1 MSNIYWSV
9 FKNLERSVNDIAF
22 YIHIDDSQ
30 LCVYSSKI
38 IDIILRAAAEIESL
52 SKELY
57 KLHGGKNTKDT
68 FKFDDVAIKYLNNLW
83 MLDKK
88 IVIISSPNCFQ
99 TNRVL
104 MPFVK
109 NEIRSS
115 SSTGKM
121 TYSWNNAYQNLKHDR
136 VNSMAFGNLKYLFDI
151 LAALFVLNIYYKNAV
166 IQLGK
171 DKDGMSFPAN
181 MGSSIFSIEF
191 VPLPHLGSNNPNFGY
206 VKPDKFDS
214 CIYYIDFSEDTE
226 KIYKE
231 SVHKFSER
239 ISELCSNHP
248 KVIGFAKQ
256 RGTTSDSK
264 DNVPLH
270 LLDRSD
276 IESAIRQANKRIS
289 DFMGATRIS
298 SSSEHEFYLNCYRHS
313 GFVVDFQTEQ
323 FRSCVMS
330 DRIHHPFA
338 FGDEREI

>member
-9 FKNLERSVNDIAF
+9 FKNLERNVDDLAF
-22 YIHIDDSQ
+22 HIHIDDSQ
-30 LCVYSSKI
+30 LGVYSSKI

-57 KLHGGKNTKDT
+57 KLHGGTKIKGL
-68 FKFDDVAIKYLNNLW
+68 KFDEDAIKHLNNLW
-83 MLDKK
+83 LLDKK
-88 IVIISSPNCFQ
+88 VVMISSPNCFQ
-99 TNRVL
+99 TNRIL

-109 NEIRSS
+109 SEIRSAS
-115 SSTGKM
+115 GTGKM

-136 VNSMAFGNLKYLFDI
+136 VNSMCFGNLKYLFDI
-151 LAALFVLNIYYKNAV
+151 LAALFVLNIYYKNEV

-171 DKDGMSFPAN
+171 DKDGISFPAN

-231 SVHKFSER
+231 SVHKFGER
-239 ISELCSNHP
+239 ISELCSTHP
-248 KVIGFAKQ
+248 KVVEVVKQ
-256 RGTTSDSK
+256 NGTKSDSK

-276 IESAIRQANKRIS
+276 IESAIRQANKEYPILW
-289 DFMGATRIS
+289 GQLEYQAV
-298 SSSEHEFYLNCYRHS
+298 LNKNL
-313 GFVVDFQTEQ
+313 
-323 FRSCVMS
+323 
-330 DRIHHPFA
+330 I
-338 FGDEREI
+338 